1 MAHTRRSF
9 AVQEHGKASI
19 PQKSGVLASASR
31 FARDKRHGG
40 EPRLIVICAEPGF
53 QKTAL
58 MDSVLLLEA
67 QVGATL
73 RRVELG
79 QGMEEG
85 AAMRLTRL
93 SREVVGLR
101 QRELRVAVG
110 VTISGSLSEADVARE
125 ARALRKMT
133 TAGCLVIACMRP
145 EALDLYETLRE
156 AIHLDC
162 HDLMGL
168 AASEYEYGSS
178 LTYGIPRLL
187 DALTFDDLAWE
198 GRFGRGSCPGKY
210 ASAVCDVIKGCLR
223 DTLIDEELSLRL
235 VMVLLGTGTYDD
247 IAMIVPRLDD
257 EALQWLHDTC
267 PLLGIDP
274 LRESF
279 AVAGCRDDEVMAFC
293 ISSLRPLCAPREH
306 FLGATIRSL
315 CARGRFGRAELL
327 TAILSDE
334 AELCEIGQ
342 VWGIEFLM
350 AGKTDVL
357 GRTLRISA
365 EVGRDHD
372 ADCVLV
378 DQSLRELCD
387 HFEMAAA
394 GRERLHALTGL
405 SARQREACSLVEA
418 LGSCRDVWA
427 KGRRYRR
434 GVPKASSD
442 HRVRS
447 LVTHRK
453 VLAYLFDGRFRD
465 TYVLLLNNMQRQSV
479 DTLCG
484 ALLCLDFCI
493 AERFAVGA
501 EDANALHDVRRA
513 ERTVHDVSPGR
524 LGCYADALGDSFAV
538 LYKGAEHLPQAE
550 RLISCSNVCQDVLA
564 ETCLLCVAAIA
575 DARSAK
581 PARAHVRAE
590 RAHRLAHRMCA
601 AFLEDAA
608 VLVDVAAR
616 LQLGEG
622 PRALSAWLAGEAEGH
637 TQPRTSPLLDLTHC
651 LLGVSDGVDM
661 GDVCLEVLERSRL
674 PHEWVW
680 ALDVAVGCSGK
691 SGSLLYDALP
701 PAWSLVLGDM
711 PRSPQPAQESAEP
724 VPEEPVT
731 AIPVGPDRAIMSLT
745 DAPAAEGEG
754 RCIHIRILGGFAFEV
769 DGISVSQSKLNA
781 RHARELLV
789 LLSLAK
795 GHKVR
800 KRDALL
806 AIWGDIDYIKG
817 RQRLYESISVI
828 RRAVR
833 TVRDGL
839 EPIVSSR
846 SEGTICLNRSCVACD
861 VDEFEE
867 EAVRSISGDG
877 DDQGAVA
884 HSCNARRAYG
894 AGPSIVF
901 DDVTGIARRRTHR
914 LKELL
919 VSALSAGGRAALRQ
933 GRPYLASQLS
943 REALGGEPQREDA
956 ALCLVASLTQLGR
969 SKEVEALRDTYRRQT
984 ARGMRRPSKM
994 LDQAFDDALEA

>member
-1 MAHTRRSF
+1 MAHPIRSS
-9 AVQEHGKASI
+9 ARQRQGTALV

-31 FARDKRHGG
+31 FARDQRHGG
-40 EPRLIVICAEPGF
+40 ESRLIVACAEPGF

-67 QVGATL
+67 QAGATI

-79 QGMEEG
+79 ADRGEG

-101 QRELRVAVG
+101 QRGLRVAVG
-110 VTISGSLSEADVARE
+110 VTLSGSLSEADVARE

-133 TAGCLVIACMRP
+133 TAGCLVMACMRP

-168 AASEYEYGSS
+168 AAPDYEYGSG

-210 ASAVCDVIKGCLR
+210 ASAVCDVVRGCLR

-247 IAMIVPRLDD
+247 LAMVLPRLDD

-279 AVAGCRDDEVMAFC
+279 AVAGCREDEVMAFC
-293 ISSLRPLCAPREH
+293 IPSLRPLCAPREH
-306 FLGATIRSL
+306 LLGAVVRAL
-315 CARGRFGRAELL
+315 CARGRLARAELL

-350 AGKTDVL
+350 AGRTDAL
-357 GRTLRISA
+357 GRALRISA
-365 EVGRDHD
+365 EAGRDQD
-372 ADCVLV
+372 VDSVLI
-378 DQSLRELCD
+378 DQALRELCD

-394 GRERLHALTGL
+394 GRERLRALTGL
-405 SARQREACSLVEA
+405 SARQTDTRTLVEA
-418 LGSCRDVWA
+418 LGACRDVWA
-427 KGRRYRR
+427 KSRRSRR
-434 GVPKASSD
+434 LVSKASSD

-447 LVTHRK
+447 LIIHRK

-465 TYVLLLNNMQRQSV
+465 TYVLLLNNVQRRSV

-493 AERFAVGA
+493 AERFVVGT
-501 EDANALHDVRRA
+501 EDANALRDVRRA
-513 ERTVHDVSPGR
+513 ERIVHDVSPGR
-524 LGCYADALGDSFAV
+524 LGCYTDALGDSFAV
-538 LYKGAEHLPQAE
+538 LYNGAERLPQAE
-550 RLISCSNVCQDVLA
+550 RLISCSSVCQDVLA
-564 ETCLLCVAAIA
+564 EACLLCVAAIA
-575 DARSAK
+575 DARSAR

-590 RAHRLAHRMCA
+590 RARALARRMRA
-601 AFLEDAA
+601 TFLEDAA
-608 VLVDVAAR
+608 TLVDVAAR
-616 LQLGEG
+616 LQLGEA
-622 PRALSAWLAGEAEGH
+622 PRALSAWLAGEAAGH
-637 TQPRTSPLLDLTHC
+637 ARSRTSPLLDLTHC
-651 LLGVSDGVDM
+651 LLGVADGTDM
-661 GDVCLEVLERSRL
+661 GDVRLEELDRSQL
-674 PHEWVW
+674 PHELVW
-680 ALDVAVGCSGK
+680 ALDVAVGCSGR
-691 SGSLLYDALP
+691 SGGLLYDALP
-701 PAWSLVLGDM
+701 PAWSLVLGDR
-711 PRSPQPAQESAEP
+711 PHPPQSAPEPSRS
-724 VPEEPVT
+724 
-731 AIPVGPDRAIMSLT
+731 
-745 DAPAAEGEG
+745 AAEGPQAPTPSDRAVMRLVDEPATAYGDG
-754 RCIHIRILGGFAFEV
+754 RIHIRILGGFALEV
-769 DGISVSQSKLNA
+769 DGVPVNPNRLNA

-806 AIWGDIDYIKG
+806 AIWGDIDYVKG
-817 RQRLYESISVI
+817 RQRLYESISVV

-833 TVRDGL
+833 TARDGL

-846 SEGTICLNRSCVACD
+846 SEGTICLNRSCVICD

-877 DDQGAVA
+877 DDRDAVA

-894 AGPSIVF
+894 AGPAVVF

-984 ARGMRRPSKM
+984 ARGTRRPSKM

>member
-1 MAHTRRSF
+1 MVRSIRSV
-9 AVQEHGKASI
+9 ALQEHGKALV

-31 FARDKRHGG
+31 FARDRRHGG
-40 EPRLIVICAEPGF
+40 ESRLIVMCAEPGF

-58 MDSVLLLEA
+58 MDSILLLEA
-67 QVGATL
+67 QAGATL

-79 QGMEEG
+79 QGREEG

-101 QRELRVAVG
+101 QRGLRVAVG
-110 VTISGSLSEADVARE
+110 VTMVGGLSEADVARE
-125 ARALRKMT
+125 SRALRKMA

-168 AASEYEYGSS
+168 AASEYGYGSG

-210 ASAVCDVIKGCLR
+210 AAAVCDVIKGCLR

-247 IAMIVPRLDD
+247 LAMIVPRLDD
-257 EALQWLHDTC
+257 ETLQWLHDTC

-279 AVAGCRDDEVMAFC
+279 AVAGCREDEVMAFC
-293 ISSLRPLCAPREH
+293 VSSLRPLCASREH
-306 FLGATIRSL
+306 LLGAAIRSL
-315 CARGRFGRAELL
+315 CARDRLDRAELL

-350 AGKTDVL
+350 AGKTDAL
-357 GRTLRISA
+357 GRALRISA

-372 ADCVLV
+372 VDSVLV

-394 GRERLHALTGL
+394 GRERLRALTGL
-405 SARQREACSLVEA
+405 SARQTEARTLVEA
-418 LGSCRDVWA
+418 FGACRDVWA
-427 KGRRYRR
+427 KSRRSRR
-434 GVPKASSD
+434 APSKASSD

-447 LVTHRK
+447 LVIHRK

-465 TYVLLLNNMQRQSV
+465 TYVLLLNNVQRQSV

-484 ALLCLDFCI
+484 ALLCLDFCV
-493 AERFAVGA
+493 AEHFAVGA
-501 EDANALHDVRRA
+501 EDAGALRDVHRA

-524 LGCYADALGDSFAV
+524 LGCYTDALGDAFAV
-538 LYKGAEHLPQAE
+538 LYKGAERLPQAE
-550 RLISCSNVCQDVLA
+550 RLISCSNVCQDVWA
-564 ETCLLCVAAIA
+564 EACLLCVAAIA

-590 RAHRLAHRMCA
+590 RARSLARRMRA
-601 AFLEDAA
+601 TFLEDAA
-608 VLVDVAAR
+608 TLVDVAAR

-622 PRALSAWLAGEAEGH
+622 ARALSAWLAGETEG
-637 TQPRTSPLLDLTHC
+637 QARSRTSPLLDLIHC
-651 LLGVSDGVDM
+651 LLDVSDGVDM
-661 GDVCLEVLERSRL
+661 GDVRLEVLERSQL

-680 ALDVAVGCSGK
+680 ALDVAVGCSGR
-691 SGSLLYDALP
+691 SGGLLHDALP

-711 PRSPQPAQESAEP
+711 PRPQRST
-724 VPEEPVT
+724 EEPRG
-731 AIPVGPDRAIMSLT
+731 PVAEEPAAANPSDHAIMRLADAT
-745 DAPAAEGEG
+745 DVEREG
-754 RCIHIRILGGFAFEV
+754 RCIHIRILGGFALEV
-769 DGISVSQSKLNA
+769 DGVPVNQNKLNA

-806 AIWGDIDYIKG
+806 AIWGDIDYVKG
-817 RQRLYESISVI
+817 RQRLYESISVV

-833 TVRDGL
+833 TARSGL
-839 EPIVSSR
+839 EPIISSR

-867 EAVRSISGDG
+867 EAVRSIAGDG

-884 HSCNARRAYG
+884 HSCNARRTYG

-901 DDVTGIARRRTHR
+901 DDVTGIARRRTRR
-914 LKELL
+914 LQELL

-969 SKEVEALRDTYRRQT
+969 SKEVEALRDAYRRQT
-984 ARGMRRPSKM
+984 ARGMRKPSKM